1 MVAYTYHRSSSTSS
15 LPTSANDVVSVA
27 RERFNDVKREHLSPL
42 SDRVNLLGLRDG
54 FDAIVKV
61 MFSPCINGAAGGNVP
76 EGVSHNDN
84 DDIPA
89 AEFGGR
95 TTSAPV
101 RRGIS
106 TTPSGGATPQV
117 FSSIPFEVS
126 ASNGASLVGTD
137 IVSGRGS
144 KSSAGKAPS
153 STSSQQRSLF
163 QRQETTPMD
172 NSQSNQLSSESE
184 KRIVESQ
191 ARLRQLG
198 AKYILASSTG
208 QPMTCTPA
216 LPADTASRN
225 ETALYP
231 EEVDF
236 DDGISAISSHT
247 LEAMERRRVAK
258 EMAKGSSNKSGNSI
272 KAGLTDSFH
281 GAAPHGSTSAPSG
294 GWCRQ
299 SDDGPLAQVDEG
311 AEVIFGEPFYQEDD
325 VVMMAQNT
333 MNKDQQQREII
344 SPKSVADKI
353 IADLI
358 LKKTEMNQRVGS
370 NQTKST
376 MNTTATD
383 DDSGEFQAM
392 LQRNEAIYWGDEE
405 HVKDVERKSRGLK
418 PMSIEERALRLREV
432 SRSRSRSD
440 GTGNVSVFKRRRLSL
455 PCYFNKEHF
464 QFNGA
469 HFLFHRSYSHCP
481 PRDYIPMIR
490 FLCTRRIY
498 FARSL
503 VATMEVVTRIW
514 RNTDCKISWAYKHM

>member
-1 MVAYTYHRSSSTSS
+1 MVAYHRSSSTSS

-42 SDRVNLLGLRDG
+42 SDRVNLVGLRDG

-61 MFSPCINGAAGGNVP
+61 MFSPCVNGAAPVP
-76 EGVSHNDN
+76 EGESHNDN

-172 NSQSNQLSSESE
+172 NTQSNQLSESE

-191 ARLRQLG
+191 ARLRLLG
-198 AKYILASSTG
+198 AKYILASTG
-208 QPMTCTPA
+208 QPMACPPA

-225 ETALYP
+225 ETTLYP

-258 EMAKGSSNKSGNSI
+258 EIAKVSSNKSGNSI
-272 KAGLTDSFH
+272 KAGLTDSIH
-281 GAAPHGSTSAPSG
+281 GTAPSG

-311 AEVIFGEPFYQEDD
+311 AEVVFGEPFYQDDD
-325 VVMMAQNT
+325 VVIMAQNT
-333 MNKDQQQREII
+333 MTKGQQQKEVI

-353 IADLI
+353 IADLL

-440 GTGNVSVFKRRRLSL
+440 GTGNVSVPSL
-455 PCYFNKEHF
+455 
-464 QFNGA
+464 
-469 HFLFHRSYSHCP
+469 LF
-481 PRDYIPMIR
+481 
-490 FLCTRRIY
+490 
-498 FARSL
+498 
-503 VATMEVVTRIW
+503 
-514 RNTDCKISWAYKHM
+514 